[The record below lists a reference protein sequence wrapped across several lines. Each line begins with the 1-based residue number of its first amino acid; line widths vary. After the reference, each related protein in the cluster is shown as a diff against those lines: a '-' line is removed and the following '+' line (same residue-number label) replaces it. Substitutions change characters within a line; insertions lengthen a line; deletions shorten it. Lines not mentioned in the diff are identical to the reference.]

1 MQILSLF
8 FIWVAT
14 AGTSTAF
21 APTTTAAR
29 SCLPRQS
36 CHCHATPTKSSSR
49 APKRAQTHSFAV
61 TVESSASAAESEASS
76 SAEISETTP
85 YLDTPARTLTSLVPS
100 LSHLSPAEM
109 EDLMRKVI
117 NGIILTISFGSAM
130 YAILNIDAGMTRGWT
145 QSVSSSDSLR
155 EAEIWGKILVGCSS
169 PVSYYLD
176 FFFSVETILCNRKLP
191 CGFLWIP
198 GVVMKYLWKKSRL

>member
-1 MQILSLF
+1 MQLLSLF

-21 APTTTAAR
+21 APTTTTAR
-29 SCLPRQS
+29 KCLPRQS

-49 APKRAQTHSFAV
+49 APQRAQTHSFAV
-61 TVESSASAAESEASS
+61 TVESSASAAESDAS

-85 YLDTPARTLTSLVPS
+85 YLDTPARTLASLVPS

-109 EDLMRKVI
+109 EDFMRKFI

-145 QSVSSSDSLR
+145 QSVSTRDSLR
-155 EAEIWGKILVGCSS
+155 EGRFWGKILVGCAS
-169 PVSYYLD
+169 PVSNYLD
-176 FFFSVETILCNRKLP
+176 LFFC
-191 CGFLWIP
+191 
-198 GVVMKYLWKKSRL
+198 

>member
-21 APTTTAAR
+21 APTTSAR

-36 CHCHATPTKSSSR
+36 CHCHAVPSKSSTTSSR
-49 APKRAQTHSFAV
+49 GQRAQTQSFAV
-61 TVESSASAAESEASS
+61 TVDSSASAAESDAPS
-76 SAEISETTP
+76 SAEIISETTP

-100 LSHLSPAEM
+100 LSHLTPAEV

-117 NGIILTISFGSAM
+117 NGIILTISFGSAI
-130 YAILNIDAGMTRGWT
+130 YAILNVDAGMTRGWT
-145 QSVSSSDSLR
+145 QSVSTRDSLR
-155 EAEIWGKILVGCSS
+155 IGGIWGKILVGCA
-169 PVSYYLD
+169 PLVVSN
-176 FFFSVETILCNRKLP
+176 FFTLC
-191 CGFLWIP
+191 
-198 GVVMKYLWKKSRL
+198 